1 MVLLYNSKYRIL
13 LKKSHILMKKIEES
27 IVKKLL
33 NLSECQDEIKR
44 LKETISCLHK
54 EIILL
59 KTIFGIKSDKDEIQR
74 FIDEKE
80 RIKENDKAILK
91 KSLGNVFKNKSLL
104 DKIPQ
109 EKKVLIVKHFN
120 LGKIN

>member
-1 MVLLYNSKYRIL
+1 MDSEQSILFDFYSNYKFLPKLFLHLKIFLIIPNVCCPDLLRR
-13 LKKSHILMKKIEES
+13 E
-27 IVKKLL
+27 
-33 NLSECQDEIKR
+33 
-44 LKETISCLHK
+44 SCLHK
-54 EIILL
+54 EFTLL
-59 KTIFGIKSDKDEIQR
+59 KTIFRIKSDKDEIQR
-74 FIDEKE
+74 FMDEKQ